1 MYANDV
7 SETFDCRI
15 CGGSQISKDN
25 LLIQPCL
32 CTGGLSLVHAKCL
45 MKWIELRPD
54 CHRDSGRF
62 VCEICREPYQI
73 KVKTKFKCTLEK
85 TCSWKQLVTLL
96 EVVLLLFCSF
106 CTVLL
111 MFSIINS
118 TKYQEGDSSERI
130 TVWSLFGVGILMA
143 MVAMVKIVR
152 RFVLAS
158 STTEIECLN
167 HESVLMAGNNT
178 SVARLSAAVEGDED
192 GDDGGALII

>member
-1 MYANDV
+1 MWRKLEAM
-7 SETFDCRI
+7 RI
-15 CGGSQISKDN
+15 RWFRKV
-25 LLIQPCL
+25 L
-32 CTGGLSLVHAKCL
+32 
-45 MKWIELRPD
+45 EEE
-54 CHRDSGRF
+54 F
-62 VCEICREPYQI
+62 VKMIFFITIINICCFHVCI
-73 KVKTKFKCTLEK
+73 
-85 TCSWKQLVTLL
+85 
-96 EVVLLLFCSF
+96 LFCSF